1 MSGKVEAPKKFV
13 VTKVSIRRE
22 ASVSTYLKQSASAA
36 DLKKLLAG
44 VAKMGNW
51 GMKIK
56 DGVVIG
62 AWPTV
67 DGHPGHID
75 AKDWKLNIEKG
86 NGSVDRLFLKKR
98 KYDATK
104 INKSDPNTRNV
115 EISCAAFVV
124 TNTH

>member
-13 VTKVSIRRE
+13 VTKVHIRRE
-22 ASVSTYLKQSASAA
+22 ASVSRYLKQSASSA

-51 GMKIK
+51 ATKIK
-56 DGVVIG
+56 DGEVID

-67 DGHPGHID
+67 DGHPGHVD

-98 KYDATK
+98 K
-104 INKSDPNTRNV
+104 
-115 EISCAAFVV
+115 V
-124 TNTH
+124 TA

>member
-13 VTKVSIRRE
+13 VTKVHIRRE
-22 ASVSTYLKQSASAA
+22 ASVSRYLKQSASSA

-51 GMKIK
+51 ATKIK
-56 DGVVIG
+56 DGEVID

-67 DGHPGHID
+67 DGHPGHVD

-98 KYDATK
+98 KYDSSK
-104 INKSDPNTRNV
+104 INKTDPNTKNV
-115 EISCAAFVV
+115 EIHCSAFVE